1 MRAAA
6 ALSTGFPIGVRRG
19 MKKLIGLLLLVL
31 IAAPPAALVS
41 VAALMNPAAMSCG
54 SGSLLLGAIP
64 DSLTAQARDG
74 RSITLNTQQVMHAA
88 TIISIGGR
96 IAGVGRTGVIIALM
110 AALTE
115 SSLRMLANPS
125 AYPESINYPND
136 GVGADHDSLGLFQM
150 RPASG
155 WGTVAELM
163 DPEYQARAFFGG
175 HSGPNGGSPRG
186 LLDISGWQLLD
197 PGEAAQAV
205 EVSSFPDRY
214 QNYQPVA
221 EAILT
226 ALTRRQPAESS
237 SGSPVPETSR
247 IVFPLPAGTYTTS
260 DSFGPRIDP
269 YTGVERLH
277 AGSDLPAPAGTPIL
291 AVADGLVTYAG
302 ERGTYGGLIILEHTV
317 GGQRV
322 ASYYAHMYDEGIHVA
337 AGDSVAAGQHIG
349 DVGSAGKS
357 TAPHLHLE
365 IHPGGASE
373 QAVDALVWFADH
385 GAAGVAGAEVAT
397 AGCRPGRAA

>member
-1 MRAAA
+1 
-6 ALSTGFPIGVRRG
+6 
-19 MKKLIGLLLLVL
+19 MKKLVGVLALLLIV
-31 IAAPPAALVS
+31 APPASLVG
-41 VAALMNPAAMSCG
+41 VAALMNPAAISCG
-54 SGSLLLGAIP
+54 SGSLLLGVVP

-74 RSITLNTQQVMHAA
+74 RSITLNRQQLTHAS
-88 TIISIGGR
+88 TIISIGGQT
-96 IAGVGRTGVIIALM
+96 AGVGRNGVIIALM

-125 AYPESINYPND
+125 AHPESMSYPHD
-136 GVGADHDSLGLFQM
+136 GVGSDHDSLGLFQM

-175 HSGPNGGSPRG
+175 PSGPNGGSPRG
-186 LLDISGWQLLD
+186 LLEISGWQLLD

-205 EVSSFPDRY
+205 EVSAFPDRY
-214 QNYQPVA
+214 QNYEPVA

-226 ALTRRQPAESS
+226 ALTRPQPTGA
-237 SGSPVPETSR
+237 SGASPTVPETSR
-247 IVFPLPAGTYTTS
+247 VVFPLPTGTYTTS

-269 YTGVERLH
+269 YTGEHRFH
-277 AGSDLPAPAGTPIL
+277 AGSDLPAAAGTPIL
-291 AVADGLVTYAG
+291 AIADGVVTFAG
-302 ERGTYGGLIILEHTV
+302 ERGTYGGLIIIEHTV

-322 ASYYAHMYDEGIHVA
+322 ASYYAHMYPDGIHVA
-337 AGDSVAAGQHIG
+337 VGNSVAAGQHIG

-357 TAPHLHLE
+357 TGPHLHLE
-365 IHPGGASE
+365 IHPGGASGP
-373 QAVDALVWFADH
+373 AVDALVWLAEH
-385 GAAGVAGAEVAT
+385 GAAGLAGAEVAM